1 MRLLDRYLLRELL
14 VPFGY
19 CLIGFLI
26 FWISFNLFNRIDD
39 FHEHGLHVTDVVEYY
54 VVTLPEQLVLVVP
67 VALLLGLLYS
77 LTNHAR
83 HHELTAI
90 RAAGVSLWRIAAPY
104 FALGIVLSLA
114 LFAMNE
120 LLVPGGAE
128 RAERILYQN
137 EPRGEFGGR
146 QWKHNLHFRNAR
158 AQRSWT
164 IPAYNIDTTEM
175 IRPSVIW
182 ELDGGARREIYAE
195 RAVFTNGVWAFFGV
209 QETVYEYGGEIVP
222 RRTQSARVELAEF
235 PETPELIKSEIKI
248 ASLSSIKAGKRPE
261 LSIRDIVNYRQL
273 HPEMTSREWALI
285 GTQLHGRLAAPWT
298 ALLVVLIALPF
309 GAPTGRRNVFVGVA
323 SSILICFVYF
333 VLLRLG
339 LNLGVGGVLSPW
351 LAAWLPNFL
360 FAAAGLWMTTKV
372 R

>member
-39 FHEHGLHVTDVVEYY
+39 FHENGLYFLDVVEYY
-54 VVTLPEQLVLVVP
+54 LVMLPELLVFVIP
-67 VALLLGLLYS
+67 VALLLALLYA

-83 HHELTAI
+83 YHELTAI

-104 FALGIVLSLA
+104 FAFGFLLSLA

-120 LLVPGGAE
+120 LLVPDGVE
-128 RAERILYQN
+128 RAERILYRN
-137 EPRGEFGGR
+137 DARGELGALE
-146 QWKHNLHFRNAR
+146 WKHNLHFRNAR

-164 IPAYNIDTTEM
+164 IPAYNLDTSEM
-175 IRPSVIW
+175 IRPTVIW
-182 ELDGGARREIYAE
+182 ELEAGARREIYAE
-195 RAVFTNGVWAFFGV
+195 RAVFTNEVWAFHDV
-209 QETVYEYGGEIVP
+209 QETIYEAGEDLP
-222 RRTQSARVELAEF
+222 RRVQAESVELPEF
-235 PETPELIKSEIKI
+235 TETPGLIKSEIKI
-248 ASLSSIKAGKRPE
+248 ASLSSIKAGKRAE
-261 LSIRDIVNYRQL
+261 LSIKDILNYLQL
-273 HPEMTSREWALI
+273 HPDMSSADWALI

-298 ALLVVLIALPF
+298 ALLVVMIALPF

-323 SSILICFVYF
+323 SSIAICFAYF

-339 LNLGVGGVLSPW
+339 LNLGVGGILSPW
-351 LAAWLPNFL
+351 LAAWLPNL
-360 FAAAGLWMTTKV
+360 FFGALGLWLTTKV